1 MYADAAKR
9 DFLCCK
15 GTNDHFISSN
25 FSLLSKLRAL
35 SRHTEKLILSVK
47 F

>member
-1 MYADAAKR
+1 MQTLPNVFFCVY
-9 DFLCCK
+9 K

-35 SRHTEKLILSVK
+35 SRHTEKLILFVK
-47 F
+47 V